1 MAGLGLQ
8 LEVRARFYG

>member
-8 LEVRARFYG
+8 KIFEV